1 MQEAYVGGLW
11 SEASL
16 NQKHKILSEKT
27 TESTHTQK
35 GGMED
40 LGTWLK
46 PDALSSNLSAVKKK
60 KKKEILKRKKRIIR
74 IIKGY
79 NE

>member
-60 KKKEILKRKKRIIR
+60 KKKERNIKKKEKNYKNY
-74 IIKGY
+74 KGI
-79 NE
+79 